1 MENDP
6 NKKES
11 KGKRILKKATRR
23 NSKSSNTSQNSALS
37 QSVAVSRSKS
47 FENKRLSIEIND
59 STPLPT
65 PDGTTDKADHAHYA
79 PGLKIE
85 DSTQRIQDNS
95 KDELKLKKTVD
106 IKEDFNTIHEEVAE
120 VGSKNSKTSPK
131 YGSAEI
137 GTSKKYL
144 KRVGLL
150 NPSIL
155 TTSMFKLYLINLQ

>member
-11 KGKRILKKATRR
+11 KGKRTLKKAVRR
-23 NSKSSNTSQNSALS
+23 SSKSSNNSQNSALS

-65 PDGTTDKADHAHYA
+65 PDGTTDKAERARYA
-79 PGLKIE
+79 PEPKIE
-85 DSTQRIQDNS
+85 DKTQRVQDNS
-95 KDELKLKKTVD
+95 NAELKLKKIVG
-106 IKEDFNTIHEEVAE
+106 IKEDFNTIHEEAAA

-137 GTSKKYL
+137 GSSKKYL
-144 KRVGLL
+144 KRVSLL
-150 NPSIL
+150 CPVL
-155 TTSMFKLYLINLQ
+155 L